1 MGTGIVGSRW
11 CSRGLTVAVG
21 AVGAVLCM
29 GRRKRGWGRR
39 WQSSVVRVML
49 RDKASRKR
57 ESLQKQLGGKDR
69 QQNRG
74 HREVLMYLWDLN
86 GRLQ

>member
-1 MGTGIVGSRW
+1 MGTGIAGSRW
-11 CSRGLTVAVG
+11 WTRGLTVAVG

-39 WQSSVVRVML
+39 WQNSVVRVML

-57 ESLQKQLGGKDR
+57 ESLQKQLGER
-69 QQNRG
+69 TANRTEG
-74 HREVLMYLWDLN
+74 IEKSS
-86 GRLQ
+86 GTCGT